1 MQCQLKV
8 NSNHLRFRTKNNQQ
22 VHIRKSINM
31 QSKPY
36 PQANSQKSDIKRSET
51 VNLVHLSPPD
61 DEGGLKLGQILQSL
75 QRQLPLI
82 VGVTVMVTTLGLFR
96 SLTSKPTY
104 QASFEILAKPITEE
118 TRVISAVTLSNREVV
133 NGKNSVDPTT
143 LKLLKSPKV
152 INPIVDQLKSK
163 YPDINYES
171 LSASLIL
178 KVLEDEILNVSYE
191 DKDSTKVKAILDL
204 VSNAY
209 LEYSLEERLA
219 EVRLGIDFV
228 DSQLKEVQ
236 ERASKLQD
244 QLQSFRQQYNLID
257 PESTSKQ
264 LATQIS
270 TVSQQRLENKIKL
283 DEAYALMLDLD
294 SQLANPS
301 SNSKVSVAFQDNARY
316 QSLLS
321 QIQGL
326 EIQIAKDLSVFQE
339 STDKIKVLR
348 DQQTNLLTL
357 LSQEAERTKELLTS
371 RIRELESRS
380 EILSQAE
387 EQLNQQVKQLSIVS
401 RQYTDIQQEIKIT
414 NDNLNQF
421 LTKRE
426 ALRIDAGQRKTPWQI
441 LTPLKDPVASSSD
454 TKRSALL
461 GAILGLLLGIGV
473 ALLRDKLSN
482 LLRTPNEVKDISK
495 LPMLGVIPF
504 NSVLISDK
512 KQDGISDLM
521 PLKQSLIDNENQ
533 TAIEKLTKII
543 NLKSLLQGSH
553 KRLEGG
559 TNYTQPYYM
568 TSMFLEAFRSLYTNI
583 RLLSPDDKIR
593 SIVISSS
600 LPSEGKSTTSVY
612 LAQAAAALGKRVLLV
627 DADLRRPTLHDRLQF
642 SNARGLSNLISSNLS
657 FDAVVQQSP
666 IEPNL
671 SILTSGQLPPD
682 PTRLISSQKMQSLMQ
697 LFQETFDLV
706 IYDTPPLIGMVDA
719 KLLAS
724 ETDGIIIVVGLDK
737 TKVSSLNQSL
747 ELLSNSPIVVF
758 GMVAN
763 GSKDYSASLND
774 TYKLYY

>member
-1 MQCQLKV
+1 
-8 NSNHLRFRTKNNQQ
+8 
-22 VHIRKSINM
+22 M

-657 FDAVVQQSP
+657 FDEVVQQSP

-763 GSKDYSASLND
+763 GSKDYAASLND

>member
-1 MQCQLKV
+1 
-8 NSNHLRFRTKNNQQ
+8 
-22 VHIRKSINM
+22 M

-51 VNLVHLSPPD
+51 VNLVKLSSPD

-82 VGVTVMVTTLGLFR
+82 VGVTVMVTSLGLFR
-96 SLTSKPTY
+96 ALTSKPTY

-533 TAIEKLTKII
+533 TAIEKPTKII

-657 FDAVVQQSP
+657 FDEVVQQSP

-763 GSKDYSASLND
+763 GSKDYAASLND
-774 TYKLYY
+774 TYKHY

>member
-421 LTKRE
+421 LTKR
-426 ALRIDAGQRKTPWQI
+426 
-441 LTPLKDPVASSSD
+441 
-454 TKRSALL
+454 
-461 GAILGLLLGIGV
+461 
-473 ALLRDKLSN
+473 
-482 LLRTPNEVKDISK
+482 
-495 LPMLGVIPF
+495 
-504 NSVLISDK
+504 
-512 KQDGISDLM
+512 
-521 PLKQSLIDNENQ
+521 
-533 TAIEKLTKII
+533 
-543 NLKSLLQGSH
+543 
-553 KRLEGG
+553 
-559 TNYTQPYYM
+559 
-568 TSMFLEAFRSLYTNI
+568 
-583 RLLSPDDKIR
+583 
-593 SIVISSS
+593 
-600 LPSEGKSTTSVY
+600 
-612 LAQAAAALGKRVLLV
+612 
-627 DADLRRPTLHDRLQF
+627 
-642 SNARGLSNLISSNLS
+642 
-657 FDAVVQQSP
+657 
-666 IEPNL
+666 
-671 SILTSGQLPPD
+671 
-682 PTRLISSQKMQSLMQ
+682 
-697 LFQETFDLV
+697 
-706 IYDTPPLIGMVDA
+706 
-719 KLLAS
+719 
-724 ETDGIIIVVGLDK
+724 
-737 TKVSSLNQSL
+737 
-747 ELLSNSPIVVF
+747 
-758 GMVAN
+758 
-763 GSKDYSASLND
+763 
-774 TYKLYY
+774 

>member
-1 MQCQLKV
+1 
-8 NSNHLRFRTKNNQQ
+8 
-22 VHIRKSINM
+22 M

-657 FDAVVQQSP
+657 FDEVVQQSP

>member
-1 MQCQLKV
+1 
-8 NSNHLRFRTKNNQQ
+8 
-22 VHIRKSINM
+22 
-31 QSKPY
+31 
-36 PQANSQKSDIKRSET
+36 
-51 VNLVHLSPPD
+51 
-61 DEGGLKLGQILQSL
+61 
-75 QRQLPLI
+75 
-82 VGVTVMVTTLGLFR
+82 
-96 SLTSKPTY
+96 
-104 QASFEILAKPITEE
+104 
-118 TRVISAVTLSNREVV
+118 
-133 NGKNSVDPTT
+133 
-143 LKLLKSPKV
+143 
-152 INPIVDQLKSK
+152 
-163 YPDINYES
+163 
-171 LSASLIL
+171 
-178 KVLEDEILNVSYE
+178 
-191 DKDSTKVKAILDL
+191 
-204 VSNAY
+204 
-209 LEYSLEERLA
+209 
-219 EVRLGIDFV
+219 
-228 DSQLKEVQ
+228 
-236 ERASKLQD
+236 
-244 QLQSFRQQYNLID
+244 
-257 PESTSKQ
+257 
-264 LATQIS
+264 
-270 TVSQQRLENKIKL
+270 
-283 DEAYALMLDLD
+283 
-294 SQLANPS
+294 
-301 SNSKVSVAFQDNARY
+301 
-316 QSLLS
+316 
-321 QIQGL
+321 
-326 EIQIAKDLSVFQE
+326 VFQE

-533 TAIEKLTKII
+533 TAIEKPTKII

-657 FDAVVQQSP
+657 FDEVVQQSP

-763 GSKDYSASLND
+763 GSKDYAASLND
-774 TYKLYY
+774 TYKHY

>member
-1 MQCQLKV
+1 
-8 NSNHLRFRTKNNQQ
+8 
-22 VHIRKSINM
+22 M

-421 LTKRE
+421 LTKR
-426 ALRIDAGQRKTPWQI
+426 
-441 LTPLKDPVASSSD
+441 
-454 TKRSALL
+454 
-461 GAILGLLLGIGV
+461 
-473 ALLRDKLSN
+473 
-482 LLRTPNEVKDISK
+482 
-495 LPMLGVIPF
+495 
-504 NSVLISDK
+504 
-512 KQDGISDLM
+512 
-521 PLKQSLIDNENQ
+521 
-533 TAIEKLTKII
+533 
-543 NLKSLLQGSH
+543 
-553 KRLEGG
+553 
-559 TNYTQPYYM
+559 
-568 TSMFLEAFRSLYTNI
+568 
-583 RLLSPDDKIR
+583 
-593 SIVISSS
+593 
-600 LPSEGKSTTSVY
+600 
-612 LAQAAAALGKRVLLV
+612 
-627 DADLRRPTLHDRLQF
+627 
-642 SNARGLSNLISSNLS
+642 
-657 FDAVVQQSP
+657 
-666 IEPNL
+666 
-671 SILTSGQLPPD
+671 
-682 PTRLISSQKMQSLMQ
+682 
-697 LFQETFDLV
+697 
-706 IYDTPPLIGMVDA
+706 
-719 KLLAS
+719 
-724 ETDGIIIVVGLDK
+724 
-737 TKVSSLNQSL
+737 
-747 ELLSNSPIVVF
+747 
-758 GMVAN
+758 
-763 GSKDYSASLND
+763 
-774 TYKLYY
+774 